1 MSEYG
6 LKILNYMAGSIW
18 GVSQGTRYAYDT
30 TPAMLTNSLF
40 LDYMKENGLKIYKG
54 VSTRDI
60 ICIDFQYGSR
70 TYKDEMKHLKDLA
83 VKARLEYKKA
93 KGQGHQAQINK
104 AYYKRKNVER
114 LYQQAL
120 QKVCLEPVIF

>member
-40 LDYMKENGLKIYKG
+40 LDYMKDNGLKIYKG

-70 TYKDEMKHLKDLA
+70 TFKDETKHLKGA
-83 VKARLEYKKA
+83 CC
-93 KGQGHQAQINK
+93 QGAN
-104 AYYKRKNVER
+104 
-114 LYQQAL
+114 
-120 QKVCLEPVIF
+120 